1 MFGRRNQVKAHW
13 QVEAAV
19 LLLLIG
25 VTHVGC
31 GGKAGSASEASL
43 LELDRA
49 WQTGAMAK
57 GKSPNYLEE
66 LTELLTLQG
75 KRLPT
80 PPPGK
85 KIVIN
90 CTNHNPEISH
100 GA

>member
-1 MFGRRNQVKAHW
+1 
-13 QVEAAV
+13 
-19 LLLLIG
+19 
-25 VTHVGC
+25 
-31 GGKAGSASEASL
+31 
-43 LELDRA
+43 
-49 WQTGAMAK
+49 MAK

-100 GA
+100 GARDANGV